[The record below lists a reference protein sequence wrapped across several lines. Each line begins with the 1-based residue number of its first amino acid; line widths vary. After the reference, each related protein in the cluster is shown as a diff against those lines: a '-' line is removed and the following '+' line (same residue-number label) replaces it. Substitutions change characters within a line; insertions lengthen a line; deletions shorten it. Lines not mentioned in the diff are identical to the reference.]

1 MREDGRIKMSEL
13 AKRSGVPASTIKHYI
28 REGLVPDTAVRTSR
42 NMAWYDANLVGRIQ
56 AVKGMQRDRY
66 LPLKVI
72 KDILEREPERQ
83 EDAVASI
90 AQALE
95 GLTENVVC
103 TRADLVADG
112 MAAEEIDW
120 LLERDI
126 VTPVPNHAEEAYRGE
141 DVALMRVLISAR
153 SQGLTMD
160 ILPST
165 VIQGYMEA
173 LRTLVRFEWGIFSS
187 GLLADPEADA
197 TTLASVA
204 TRLSE
209 SLVIVLRRKILL
221 PTLRESG
228 LLAEGD

>member
-1 MREDGRIKMSEL
+1 MRADGRIKMSEL

-90 AQALE
+90 ARALE
-95 GLTENVVC
+95 GLTENVVR
-103 TRADLVADG
+103 TRTELMADG
-112 MAAEEIDW
+112 MDVEEIDW

-126 VTPVPNHAEEAYRGE
+126 VTPVANHAEEAYSGE
-141 DVALMRVLISAR
+141 DVALMRVLINAR
-153 SQGLTMD
+153 SQGLTTD
-160 ILPST
+160 ILPSS
-165 VIQGYMEA
+165 VVQGYMEA
-173 LRTLVRFEWGIFSS
+173 LRVLVRFEWGIFSS

-197 TTLASVA
+197 TALASVA